1 MLALMDAISPL
12 RLSFLKRKKYLVPWS
27 VFTSPEVAQVGLDEN
42 QAKEKGLKFEVVKK
56 DFADY
61 GRLVADGAPEGFIKV
76 LVSKTGK
83 IYGATIV
90 GESASELI
98 HEWIFAM
105 QTGKKMQHIM
115 MMQHSFPTV
124 SMINKMVAEQWM
136 MGKMKLGFVQK
147 MAKWLV

>member
-1 MLALMDAISPL
+1 MHRRVRKERQAVTIAHGIHARAICAKMLM
-12 RLSFLKRKKYLVPWS
+12 
-27 VFTSPEVAQVGLDEN
+27 
-42 QAKEKGLKFEVVKK
+42 
-56 DFADY
+56 
-61 GRLVADGAPEGFIKV
+61 
-76 LVSKTGK
+76 
-83 IYGATIV
+83 
-90 GESASELI
+90 